1 MSTKMRGD
9 YFFGYDHIL
18 NPCRAKYW
26 VPAISQPLKSLMNPQ
41 PDRIREEFASEEA
54 EWPEAKN
61 DAAKLLEAERTK
73 PRVKCSN
80 RYGTRAWSR
89 IALTALEYAS
99 GYSFD
104 RR

>member
-1 MSTKMRGD
+1 MRGD
-9 YFFGYDHIL
+9 YFLGYDHIL
-18 NPCRAKYW
+18 NPGGAKYW
-26 VPAISQPLKSLMNPQ
+26 VPAISQLLKSLMNPQ

-61 DAAKLLEAERTK
+61 DTANLLEAERTK

-80 RYGTRAWSR
+80 RHGTRAWSR
-89 IALTALEYAS
+89 IALTELEYAS
-99 GYSFD
+99 GYSLD